1 MKSLLAVVLLA
12 LIASINAK
20 INTTNIPP
28 ISYLF
33 STFNNDQNAGLR
45 IDYSTDGLNF
55 EVITINL
62 IKNYLI
68 NKTQPF
74 SYYLKFF

>member
-1 MKSLLAVVLLA
+1 MKSLLAVVLFA

-28 ISYLF
+28 VSYLF

-45 IDYSTDGLNF
+45 IAYSTDGLNF
-55 EVITINL
+55 EVIR
-62 IKNYLI
+62 
-68 NKTQPF
+68 NKF
-74 SYYLKFF
+74 YKKKII